1 MTDSSSTSFRVT
13 GVARL
18 SNGQMTLR
26 LAPGG
31 HLPARPVL
39 VSVPSFDTI
48 MGQIRDDI
56 LVAHVSRLPMTLPI
70 MRSAVCDIQ
79 DQLGHSPGWGGEWSA
94 EAWNRLKVWLA
105 GQKRAR
111 TARLAPPIVEED
123 TDDEEPKKLEE
134 IAREQMERDDAE
146 NGEKEDSENT
156 EDEDDSENEADAEDE
171 EEDTDDE
178 EPKNLEETAREQME
192 RDDAENGEKGDEDD
206 SEDEADAEDEDEA
219 DALKKEV
226 ARLKDENEELLGAV
240 ITGQECEAENASL
253 QQLTDG
259 LIAENDRLRI
269 RLAELEEPT
278 SDSESMSD

>member
-70 MRSAVCDIQ
+70 MRSAVCNIQ

-123 TDDEEPKKLEE
+123 TDDEEPKNLEE
-134 IAREQMERDDAE
+134 I
-146 NGEKEDSENT
+146 
-156 EDEDDSENEADAEDE
+156 
-171 EEDTDDE
+171 
-178 EPKNLEETAREQME
+178 AREQME

-259 LIAENDRLRI
+259 LIAENDRLRK